1 MGNYEMNI
9 KAIHYATGEP
19 VLVRMGQ
26 GIITEIESFQI
37 EDNEMSNLPFIAPGL
52 IDLQINGFGGYDFNQ
67 LPIEEKTI
75 KEVIRKLW
83 QEGVTTCYPTV
94 ITNSTEAIEE
104 ALKTIARVCEQ
115 DPEVARGIAGIHLEG
130 PFISPEDGVRG
141 AHSLDY
147 VRAPDWELF
156 RRWQEA
162 ADGRIRIVT
171 LSPEWPESTR
181 FIEKCTESGVTVS
194 IGHTAATPE
203 QIREAVEAG
212 ARMSTHLGNGAHL
225 TLPRHPNYIWEQL
238 AQDQLWSCVIADGF
252 HLPDQVLKV
261 VLKVK
266 GTQAML
272 VSDAVSL
279 CGLAA
284 GSYTTHIG
292 GQVVLTPEGRLH
304 LEGNER
310 LLAGSAQMLLRG
322 IEHLT
327 NRGIAELKE
336 AWDMSSIRPAALM
349 QLPAAAG
356 LAPGAPADLV
366 LFRKAQNRIRLEQ
379 TYKCGKLVFMNRE
392 HRIWEGQP

>member
-1 MGNYEMNI
+1 MGNDEMTV

-19 VLVRMGQ
+19 ILVRMGQ
-26 GIITEIESFQI
+26 GIITEIESVPI
-37 EDNEMSNLPFIAPGL
+37 EDKEMSDLPFIAPGL
-52 IDLQINGFGGYDFNQ
+52 IDLQINGYSGYDFNQ
-67 LPIEEKTI
+67 LPIADSTI
-75 KEVIRKLW
+75 SSVIRKLW
-83 QEGVTTCYPTV
+83 QEGVTSCYPTV
-94 ITNSTEAIEE
+94 ITNSAEAIEE
-104 ALKTIARVCEQ
+104 ALKTIVRVCER
-115 DPEVARGIAGIHLEG
+115 DSEVNHGISGIHLEG

-141 AHSLDY
+141 AHSREY
-147 VRAPDWELF
+147 VRPPDWEIF

-162 ADGRIRIVT
+162 AEGRIRVIT

-194 IGHTAATPE
+194 IGHTNATAE
-203 QIREAVEAG
+203 QIQEAVEAG

-238 AQDQLWSCVIADGF
+238 AQDRLWSCVIADGF

-266 GTQAML
+266 GSQAML

-279 CGLAA
+279 SGLAP

-292 GQVVLTPEGRLH
+292 GKVVLTPEGRLH
-304 LEGNER
+304 LEGDER

-322 IEHLT
+322 IERLT

-336 AWDMSSIRPAALM
+336 AWDMSSIRPAAFM
-349 QLPAAAG
+349 KLPAAAG
-356 LAPGAPADLV
+356 LALGAPADLV
-366 LFRKAQNRIRLEQ
+366 LFRKTQNRIRLEQ
-379 TYKCGKLVFMNRE
+379 TYKCGKLVFINRE
-392 HRIWEGQP
+392 RSIWEGQT